1 MHLFQDILETNREII
16 PKACR
21 LLLKNWPILFTGI
34 VYSIILIFLW
44 RVASMFWILAGI
56 VITLVQSAII
66 SNYLYLIENIIRYQ
80 RITME
85 DFKAGFTA
93 YIWKV
98 YGIMIVIWF
107 VNYGASL
114 FLSPLLNIRLGTVSL
129 WFLVKVAAFLLLN
142 CLPEVI
148 YQKHFYIG
156 DTFRYSF
163 EFIKE
168 NWIDWY
174 IPNVILGLLCY
185 IIIGD
190 IRIPY
195 LLLGNRMLAF
205 ASSKIFLYL
214 AGQVLLAYFMIYRG
228 LLFEILS
235 GTSRRKRM
243 FMRNQY
249 R

>member
-1 MHLFQDILETNREII
+1 MNLFKDIWETNKEII
-16 PKACR
+16 PKAYR

-34 VYSIILIFLW
+34 VYSIILILLW
-44 RVASMFWILAGI
+44 RVAFMFWILAGL

-85 DFKAGFTA
+85 DFKAGFTV
-93 YIWKV
+93 YIWKI

-107 VNYGASL
+107 ANYGASL
-114 FLSPLLNIRLGTVSL
+114 FLSPLFNIRLGTVSL

-142 CLPEVI
+142 SLPEVI

-156 DTFRYSF
+156 ETFRYSF

-174 IPNVILGLLCY
+174 IPNVVLGLLFY
-185 IIIGD
+185 IVMGD
-190 IRIPY
+190 IRTPD
-195 LLLGNRMLAF
+195 LLLRNRMFAF
-205 ASSKIFLYL
+205 ASSGILPYL
-214 AGQVLLAYFMIYRG
+214 VGQLLLAYLMIYRG